1 MEIRLSKEQ
10 YYIKDGKFDQL
21 EALKTAGLKAAV
33 CFKQGDIT
41 PWDVREESE
50 ETLVRRGIDTILSDH
65 VTPSQQVPISL
76 EMYGIPKIIC
86 MYLNNLG
93 MQAADERSLRYT
105 EIIES
110 EYLKDYISDSEIK
123 IYSKWLK
130 VLQEVLWKDYK
141 DFFLKTN
148 NNDEKKARIAIKK
161 IAQENAR
168 SHVSVFMPTS
178 LTYTSNFS
186 ELNKLCLQI
195 ERTLE
200 CDTNS
205 ELENMAWMYL
215 FEFKEK
221 LKQLKVVITNEDIWR
236 IAPKVAEMRNIPK
249 NSDYSYKNP
258 KNLELN
264 LFANKN
270 KFSGIYGPDE
280 FGVSMHATR
289 PISFAG
295 FAQLQRHRTLDTE
308 IFIPD
313 DKFEFFIPEFI
324 KPYNN
329 LVEEWV
335 RDGNYIH
342 TITYPQGQI
351 IDVAMETTLK
361 KLIKYVGSE
370 RACNAA
376 QYEIAKFYMELL
388 RDYSLTLLHDGK
400 VHLYEQTKPYIG
412 KYRCLT
418 KNYKCPTPCPGGP
431 RMDRKF

>member
-10 YYIKDGKFDQL
+10 YYIKDGNFNQL

-33 CFKQGDIT
+33 CFKQGDIA

-65 VTPSQQVPISL
+65 VTPSQQVPVSL
-76 EMYGIPKIIC
+76 EIYGIPKIIC

-105 EIIES
+105 EIKDS
-110 EYLKDYISDSEIK
+110 NSLKDYITNTEIEL
-123 IYSKWLK
+123 YTKWLNILK
-130 VLQEVLWKDYK
+130 EVLWKDYK
-141 DFFLKTN
+141 DFFLKNN
-148 NNDEKKARIAIKK
+148 NNDEKKAHIAIKK

-168 SHVSVFMPTS
+168 SFVSVFMPTS

-200 CDTNS
+200 CNTNS
-205 ELENMAWMYL
+205 ELEDMALLYL
-215 FEFKEK
+215 FEFKER
-221 LKQLKVVITNEDIWR
+221 LKKLKVVITNEDVWN
-236 IAPKVAEMRNIPK
+236 IAPEVAKLRNIPK
-249 NSDYSYKNP
+249 NTNYLYKNP
-258 KNLELN
+258 KNIDLN

-270 KFSGIYGPDE
+270 KFSGIYRPDE

-308 IFIPD
+308 IFVPD

-324 KPYNN
+324 NPYKE
-329 LVEEWV
+329 LVDEWIQ
-335 RDGNYIH
+335 DGYLVH

-351 IDVAMETTLK
+351 IDVSMETTLK
-361 KLIKYVGSE
+361 KLISYVGNE

-376 QYEIAKFYMELL
+376 QYEIAKFYMQLL
-388 RDYSLTLLHDGK
+388 RDYAQSLHKSGNLR
-400 VHLYEQTKPYIG
+400 LYEQTKPYIG

-418 KNYKCPTPCPGGP
+418 KNYKCPSPCKGGP

>member
-10 YYIKDGKFDQL
+10 YYINDGKFNQI

-33 CFKQGDIT
+33 CFKQGDIK

-50 ETLVRRGIDTILSDH
+50 ETLIRRGLDTILSDH

-76 EMYGIPKIIC
+76 EIYGIPKIVC

-105 EIIES
+105 EIKDS
-110 EYLKDYISDSEIK
+110 EVLKDYISNDEIK
-123 IYSKWLK
+123 IYTKWLNTI
-130 VLQEVLWKDYK
+130 QEVLWKDYK

-178 LTYTSNFS
+178 LTYTSNFA
-186 ELNKLCLQI
+186 EINKLCLQI

-200 CDTNS
+200 CETNS
-205 ELENMAWMYL
+205 ELENMAWQYL

-221 LKQLKVVITNEDIWR
+221 LKELKVVVTNKDIWEMAPN
-236 IAPKVAEMRNIPK
+236 IAELRNIPK
-249 NSDYSYKNP
+249 NTDYLYKNP

-270 KFSGIYGPDE
+270 KFSGIFGPDE

-289 PISFAG
+289 QISFAG

-308 IFIPD
+308 IFVPE
-313 DKFEFFIPEFI
+313 EFKVFIPEFI
-324 KPYNN
+324 KPYDF
-329 LVEEWV
+329 LVEEWIK
-335 RDGNYIH
+335 DSNQINE
-342 TITYPQGQI
+342 ITYPQGQM
-351 IDVAMETTLK
+351 IDVGMETTLK
-361 KLIKYVGSE
+361 KLITYVGSE

-376 QYEIAKFYMELL
+376 QYEISKFYMDLL
-388 RDYSLTLLHDGK
+388 NDYALTLFHDGK
-400 VHLYEQTKPYIG
+400 LHLYEMAKPYVG

-418 KNYKCPTPCPGGP
+418 KEYKCPSPCNGGP
-431 RMDRKF
+431 RMNRKF

>member
-1 MEIRLSKEQ
+1 MEVRLSKEQ
-10 YYIKDGKFDQL
+10 YYIQDGKFNQL

-41 PWDVREESE
+41 PWNVRVESE
-50 ETLVRRGIDTILSDH
+50 ETLIRRGIDTILSDH
-65 VTPSQQVPISL
+65 VTPSQQIPVSL
-76 EMYGIPKIIC
+76 EIYGIPKIVC

-105 EIIES
+105 EIKGS
-110 EYLKDYISDSEIK
+110 EFLKEYITDTEIK
-123 IYSKWLK
+123 IYAKWLNI
-130 VLQEVLWKDYK
+130 LQEVLWKDYK

-168 SHVSVFMPTS
+168 LFVSVFMPTS

-205 ELENMAWMYL
+205 ELENMAWRYL
-215 FEFKEK
+215 YEFKEN
-221 LKQLKVVITNEDIWR
+221 LKKLKVVITNEDVWR
-236 IAPKVAEMRNIPK
+236 IAPKVAEMRKIPK
-249 NSDYSYKNP
+249 NTDYLYKNP

-280 FGVSMHATR
+280 FGASMHATR
-289 PISFAG
+289 QISFAG

-308 IFIPD
+308 INVPEQFRM
-313 DKFEFFIPEFI
+313 FIPEFI
-324 KPYNN
+324 KPYDF
-329 LVEEWV
+329 LVKDWLK
-335 RDGNYIH
+335 DANKINA
-342 TITYPQGQI
+342 ITYPQGQI
-351 IDVAMETTLK
+351 IDVSMDTTLK
-361 KLIKYVGSE
+361 KLISYVGSE

-388 RDYSLTLLHDGK
+388 RDYALSLLQEEKT
-400 VHLYEQTKPYIG
+400 HLYEEVKPYVG

-418 KNYKCPTPCPGGP
+418 KNYKCPSPCAGGP